1 MCTAIT
7 SSYGQYRG
15 MEQLH
20 LAEPAEILREL
31 NGVQPTVIG
40 VEGGPCGGKTTL
52 INSIIESAYAA
63 NRNVVVLDEV
73 ATKHIT
79 KLTEQ
84 GIDFFDMLQNNR
96 QAFLEVEVAILGDI
110 IASIEAAKLQYAD
123 TDTIIIADRASIKAY
138 VTDEEHDWI
147 LTQLNREEAPHLDLV
162 DTMVFLPSVAREN
175 AKLYETLKAT
185 NGARYEPAN
194 VAQAVCE
201 ANFNAIKDHPE
212 LHVFWGGSF
221 EDKIRE
227 ATEIITHPEREIEPK
242 FIPTNTAAFESYL
255 ESIVDT
261 EDFITTTY
269 IEQSYHVVDDVEARL
284 RKITTAAGESV
295 YYCSFKEPV
304 SLTEKIER
312 RQTITEKEYQL
323 LTTAP
328 SIGAVQKLRHSFF
341 VTDPSTGKR
350 LLWVADEYQNE
361 LGRFW
366 NIEVELPTAE
376 MLENLYFPVSLQ
388 QVEYSAR
395 DLAIAQAG

>member
-1 MCTAIT
+1 
-7 SSYGQYRG
+7 

-20 LAEPAEILREL
+20 SAEPAEMLKEL
-31 NGVQPTVIG
+31 NGAQPTVIG

-52 INSIIESAYAA
+52 INSIVESAYLA

-110 IASIEAAKLQYAD
+110 ISTIEQAKQTYAG
-123 TDTIIIADRASIKAY
+123 TNTIIIADRASIKAY
-138 VTDEEHDWI
+138 VSAEEHNWI
-147 LTQLNREEAPHLDLV
+147 LEQLGRVQAPHLDLV

-175 AKLYETLKAT
+175 AELYEQLKAT
-185 NGARYEPAN
+185 NDARYEPAS

-201 ANFNAIKDHPE
+201 ANFDAIKDHPE
-212 LHVFWGGSF
+212 LHVFWGGTF
-221 EDKIRE
+221 TDKIRE

-242 FIPTNTAAFESYL
+242 FMPTNTAAFESYL
-255 ESIVDT
+255 ESIVGTD
-261 EDFITTTY
+261 DFITTTY

-284 RKITTAAGESV
+284 RKVTTLAGESV
-295 YYCSFKEPV
+295 YFCSFKEPV
-304 SLTEKIER
+304 SPTEKTER
-312 RQTITEKEYQL
+312 RHTITEKEYEL
-323 LTTAP
+323 LTAAP

-341 VTDPSTGKR
+341 VTDPTTGKR
-350 LLWVADEYQNE
+350 LVWVADEYQKE
-361 LGRFW
+361 TGRFW
-366 NIEVELPTAE
+366 NIEVELPTAD
-376 MLENLYFPVSLQ
+376 MLENLYFPVRLQ

>member
-1 MCTAIT
+1 
-7 SSYGQYRG
+7 

-20 LAEPAEILREL
+20 LLAPSEILKEL
-31 NGVQPTVIG
+31 NSPQPTVVG

-52 INSIIESAYAA
+52 INSIIDSAYAA
-63 NRNVVVLDEV
+63 NRNVVVLEEV
-73 ATKHIT
+73 ASRHIT
-79 KLTEQ
+79 RLTEL
-84 GIDFFDMLQNNR
+84 GIDFFDMLKNDR

-110 IASIEAAKLQYAD
+110 IASIEAAKQQYAG

-147 LTQLNREEAPHLDLV
+147 LSQLGKTQAPHLELV

-175 AKLYETLKAT
+175 TDLYETLKAT
-185 NGARYEPAN
+185 NGARYEPAM

-242 FIPTNTAAFESYL
+242 FIPSNTVVFEKYM
-255 ESIVDT
+255 ESIIGTD
-261 EDFITTTY
+261 DYITTTY
-269 IEQSYHVVDDVEARL
+269 IEQSYHVVNDVEARF
-284 RKITTAAGESV
+284 RKITTVEGKSV
-295 YYCSFKEPV
+295 HFCSFKEPV
-304 SLTEKIER
+304 SATEKKER
-312 RQTITEKEYQL
+312 RQSITEKEYQL
-323 LTTAP
+323 LLTAP
-328 SIGAVQKLRHSFF
+328 CIGAVQKLRHSFF
-341 VTDPSTGKR
+341 VTDPNTGKR
-350 LLWVADEYQNE
+350 LVWVADEYQNE
-361 LGRFW
+361 SGRFW

-376 MLENLYFPVSLQ
+376 MLDNLYFPVTLQ

-395 DLAIAQAG
+395 DISLQQIPRR